1 MPDLSSRNPNGCI
14 TGGVSTALRAIG
26 CYVAAPTPLIR
37 ANNVLALLVASNQ
50 PFYPF
55 YVRFMAGPDGGAT
68 FLTLLTTPLFVAVPW
83 LSRRSP
89 RLALASVPV
98 IGLANA
104 ALATLAL
111 GSSVG
116 IDLFIVPCLAV
127 AFLVADREHF
137 RFVIPAAL
145 AMLAGFLLVHLADV
159 TPLHTYS
166 DEARGAL
173 YRLNALA
180 VTGLTIY
187 IVYSLAVARW
197 RSG

>member
-1 MPDLSSRNPNGCI
+1 MSGAMSA
-14 TGGVSTALRAIG
+14 TLRGIG
-26 CYVAAPTPLIR
+26 RYVAATDPVMR
-37 ANNVLALLVASNQ
+37 ANNALALLVASNQ

-55 YVRFMAGPDGGAT
+55 YVRFFAGPDGGAT

-111 GSSVG
+111 GNSVG

-127 AFLVADREHF
+127 ALLVADRESF
-137 RFVIPAAL
+137 RIAFPAAL
-145 AMLAGFLLVHLADV
+145 TALAGFLLVHLADT

-166 DEARGAL
+166 DEVRGSL
-173 YRLNALA
+173 YRFNALA
-180 VTGLTIY
+180 VTGLTAY
-187 IVYSLAVARW
+187 IVFSLSVARW
-197 RSG
+197 RSS